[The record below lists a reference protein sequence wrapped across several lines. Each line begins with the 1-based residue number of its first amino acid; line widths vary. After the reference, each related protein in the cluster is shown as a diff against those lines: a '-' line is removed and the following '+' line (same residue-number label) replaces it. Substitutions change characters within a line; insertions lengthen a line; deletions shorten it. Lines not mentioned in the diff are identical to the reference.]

1 MTTIA
6 QSHVATVPVQ
16 IFVRHNFCGRTKSR
30 ALFSGIIC
38 NQPLCII
45 IVLKSFKDLIFVDD
59 KLPAKT
65 VKIMSLDI
73 STYRI

>member
-1 MTTIA
+1 MTMIAFIIICHHNCMTTIA

-45 IVLKSFKDLIFVDD
+45 IVLKRFNF
-59 KLPAKT
+59 
-65 VKIMSLDI
+65 
-73 STYRI
+73 RG